1 MTKRDLNAPC
11 SSPTALASPRPRAC
25 LSGPGWCHPWTA
37 GIHWDPL
44 GSVGSRWDPLG
55 LVDGGGLVAWWL
67 GGLDLRHMTPDL
79 NMKKVARIAS
89 KI

>member
-1 MTKRDLNAPC
+1 MRLVLLPQHSHHLAPEH
-11 SSPTALASPRPRAC
+11 AC
-25 LSGPGWCHPWTA
+25 PDPDGVILGLLGSI
-37 GIHWDPL
+37 GIH
-44 GSVGSRWDPLG
+44 WDPLG

-67 GGLDLRHMTPDL
+67 GGLNLRHMTPDL